1 MSVSNRCAP
10 GAGRP
15 NGTSFA
21 PGTLEGTDVRA
32 ANPDPRAV
40 PNQFIVDALDRA
52 SSVLPAGYFPQIT
65 PEGGRADRE
74 GTQNHPAGD
83 AADIQIISPSGTVL
97 RPADAP
103 ELYEKFI
110 GGLTGDSLIDNR
122 VAGIGMYD
130 WGIHFDQSGWR
141 QTGSGGVAT
150 WNGWGS
156 NPNPGP
162 ASILQNG
169 IALGRSRAA
178 SNTYSSNAIK
188 PDGSSG
194 TTADPA
200 AFVGLGGEAAAAEA
214 QAAQELA
221 KQNQSAC
228 TGPAGGPGSSGGCS
242 PVSAL
247 AIGAVAS
254 MAKGEGLGIPSGL
267 TDAVNQIKNNP
278 IIAKATA
285 IAQTV
290 AGVTAQAEALI
301 NNPLGQIAPA
311 VADAVLGAGSAST
324 LNALT
329 GKFPAPIAGF
339 LGGPNLVSG
348 AISDITSKVFGSGDL
363 ARFSNIFNSAIGA
376 VGVAQGLGQSLN
388 QIQSQIFGNSKNVI
402 GKLGDVFQTLEG
414 MSLDNLAGGQTTSLI
429 GKQSDVLQNLLGK
442 DVKKFAAFG
451 SVYNDFNS
459 MVTQGLGSVTKN
471 IGGLGQDL
479 QTLGNLAN
487 LKDLLRIGT
496 PGQIVEQ
503 LAVSGSSA
511 VSDKMAGRIASQGV
525 SIAQINSPDN
535 DQFASQL
542 LGEVTEPELIQ
553 DAFDRLNI
561 NRPVDNVGSL
571 ADLTDP
577 NFLFPNSKDDN
588 SFSGLND
595 ISLHLAVCGAQG
607 FDNLTQ
613 FGTLLSSME
622 SVATD
627 DSVTDMLSPVSFG
640 EISELKASMAPTS
653 EYTGDNDLTVADF
666 LGTAAGYRHT
676 ETLPVMTQLLDELNS
691 DPITQNYRDLNDL
704 LDDTLNGVYTV
715 GPSIVVPNT
724 AGYTFGTYSTLGN
737 AATAIVAAIETE
749 LDVIN
754 NTATGDTALKLS
766 RLQSYHDE
774 VSHQIYKEEKLRRQ
788 YGINLAQS
796 TEGIEFFGGD
806 GSTVVFQLTGS
817 IDLSRSVTV
826 FLDGVKQSSSKIS
839 FNKTNKRITFVTAP
853 GSGVEIEVN
862 YETDQPPITGNVS
875 DIWNFASSLEN
886 FGTKTGFGREAD
898 FIGRIVSNDQAGTR
912 IKSTMIQ
919 ARNRQRAAD
928 AGMECPGYNRTLSS
942 FYDENVNGVTDYA
955 SLTGVWSADPARAAE
970 IYLQNSTDVESRQ
983 EYIAERIK
991 SLSFAHQPVFDKI
1004 MAKTNAHLIF
1014 YSEGNIAVSDIAA
1027 DLYAEYQDSY
1037 KTMQFAQAN
1046 QLFKIDFDAAYP
1058 SIGYAIGPYKQIISE
1073 ILRIE
1078 GIQNDTFTTPLSQQ
1092 TKEYLQAIE
1101 VDLTKLVGVLQK
1113 TMLVNAESYLGIDA
1127 TDIRNIFGM
1136 PGVGKYLLANMSSKF

>member
-15 NGTSFA
+15 NGASFA

-52 SSVLPAGYFPQIT
+52 TSVLPAGYFPQIT
-65 PEGGRADRE
+65 PEGGRAGRA

-83 AADIQIISPSGTVL
+83 AADIQIVGPNGNVL
-97 RPADAP
+97 RPNDAP
-103 ELYEKFI
+103 ELYEKYI
-110 GGLTGDSLIDNR
+110 GALTGDSLIDNR

-156 NPNPGP
+156 SPNPGP
-162 ASILQNG
+162 ASVLQNG
-169 IALGRSRAA
+169 IALGRNRAA
-178 SNTYSSNAIK
+178 NRTYSSNAIK

-194 TTADPA
+194 TAADPA

-228 TGPAGGPGSSGGCS
+228 AGPAGGPGSSGGCS

-254 MAKGEGLGIPSGL
+254 MTNGEGLGIPSKL
-267 TDAVNQIKNNP
+267 TEAVDKIKNNP

-285 IAQTV
+285 MAQTALAV
-290 AGVTAQAEALI
+290 KAQAEALI
-301 NNPLGQIAPA
+301 TNPLGQIAPA
-311 VADAVLGAGSAST
+311 VADAVLGAGSASK

-329 GKFPAPIAGF
+329 GKFPAPIAEF
-339 LGGPNLVSG
+339 LGGPNLVSS
-348 AISDITSKVFGSGDL
+348 AISDVTNKVFSGGDL

-402 GKLGDVFQTLEG
+402 GKLGNVFDTLEG
-414 MSLDNLAGGQTTSLI
+414 MSLDNLAGGKTTNLI
-429 GKQSDVLQNLLGK
+429 GKQPDVLQDLLGS

-459 MVTQGLGSVTKN
+459 MVTQGLGSVTRN
-471 IGGLGQDL
+471 ISGLGQDL

-511 VSDKMAGRIASQGV
+511 VSDKLAGRIANQGV

-535 DQFASQL
+535 DQFASEL

-561 NRPVDNVGSL
+561 QRPVDNVSSL

-577 NFLFPNSKDDN
+577 NFLFPNSKDSN
-588 SFSGLND
+588 NFESLND

-607 FDNLTQ
+607 FDNLEQ
-613 FGTLLSSME
+613 FGTLLLSME

-627 DSVTDMLSPVSFG
+627 DSVVDMITPVDFS
-640 EISELKASMAPTS
+640 EISALKATMAPTS

-676 ETLPVMTQLLDELNS
+676 ETLPLMTQLLDELNS

-724 AGYTFGTYSTLGN
+724 AGYTFGTYSTLGS

-749 LDVIN
+749 LDVIDA
-754 NTATGDTALKLS
+754 TATGETALKLS

-774 VSHQIYKEEKLRRQ
+774 ISHQMYKEEKLRRQ
-788 YGINLAQS
+788 YGINLSQS
-796 TEGIEFFGGD
+796 TEGVEFFGGD
-806 GSTVVFQLTGS
+806 GSTAVFQLVGS
-817 IDLSRSVTV
+817 VDLSRSVGV
-826 FLDGVKQSSSKIS
+826 FLDGVKQSSSKVS

-862 YETDQPPITGNVS
+862 YETDQPPITGNAS
-875 DIWNFASSLEN
+875 DIWNFASNLEN
-886 FGTKTGFGREAD
+886 FGTRTGFGREAD
-898 FIGRIVSNDQAGTR
+898 FINRIITEDRAGTR

-955 SLTGVWSADPARAAE
+955 SLTGVWSSDPARAAE

-1037 KTMQFAQAN
+1037 RTMQFAQAN

-1058 SIGYAIGPYKQIISE
+1058 RVGYAIGPYKQIISE

-1078 GIQNDTFTTPLSQQ
+1078 GIENDTFTTPLSQQ
-1092 TKEYLQAIE
+1092 TQEYLQAIE
-1101 VDLTKLVGVLQK
+1101 VDLRKLVGVLQK
-1113 TMLVNAESYLGIDA
+1113 IMLVNAESYLGIDA

-1136 PGVGKYLLANMSSKF
+1136 PGVGKYLLANMSNKF